1 MSLIT
6 KWGKEISNTV
16 RKGTDAMGLT
26 TPQIP
31 DSAKL
36 QTDPT
41 KLAGLAQYQGAAGQ
55 NVSRWGGQTP
65 GGAGYFTPQ
74 TYAPQQY
81 ASLATP
87 TMQRTQDMNYQN
99 QTQQTPTEA
108 SQGNMSLGRYDTT
121 PLNLTNTQTLSQSS
135 MPMEGQQSLNLQGV
149 SGYMPNTS
157 QYSDAASQALQKAQG
172 VNAPTTQGYDPAQ
185 KDLAIKSM
193 TAGLDQQEQQG
204 TKDMTEQLSQS
215 GVLNSSAGQ
224 AQLAKLKQGY
234 DQQRTNAMTQ
244 VNLQDLE
251 AQRADRY
258 QNANL
263 ANTDINQIA
272 SLASQGQGMGL
283 QSATTKAGLTN
294 QDNANVQANATWL
307 QNQRGIDRNTALQL
321 AQNNQSVN
329 AQNNQNAVTQG
340 NYGRQ
345 AVDANNSAAMQEA
358 NYGRQG
364 RTLDVNNANQ
374 LAQQNFSN
382 NMATQGFNRTNADT
396 NNQNAWNTYNAQYGA
411 NQQQTNVNNQAQ
423 QYNISNAQTGKELEN
438 QSYQNDL
445 KNLASAT
452 SGSLYTPQSQAAND
466 QYQQQ
471 LQQQSQNLG
480 AWTGYVKTAAQAA
493 QPYLQGLS
501 KAGTVGIA
509 PTQTVDSTPIRNR
522 QAMMNRVSRNKIPTT
537 VQ

>member
-1 MSLIT
+1 
-6 KWGKEISNTV
+6 
-16 RKGTDAMGLT
+16 
-26 TPQIP
+26 
-31 DSAKL
+31 
-36 QTDPT
+36 
-41 KLAGLAQYQGAAGQ
+41 
-55 NVSRWGGQTP
+55 
-65 GGAGYFTPQ
+65 
-74 TYAPQQY
+74 
-81 ASLATP
+81 
-87 TMQRTQDMNYQN
+87 
-99 QTQQTPTEA
+99 
-108 SQGNMSLGRYDTT
+108 
-121 PLNLTNTQTLSQSS
+121 
-135 MPMEGQQSLNLQGV
+135 
-149 SGYMPNTS
+149 
-157 QYSDAASQALQKAQG
+157 
-172 VNAPTTQGYDPAQ
+172 
-185 KDLAIKSM
+185 
-193 TAGLDQQEQQG
+193 
-204 TKDMTEQLSQS
+204 
-215 GVLNSSAGQ
+215 
-224 AQLAKLKQGY
+224 
-234 DQQRTNAMTQ
+234 MTQ

-423 QYNISNAQTGKELEN
+423 QYNISNAQTGRELEN

-493 QPYLQGLS
+493 QPYLQGLA